1 MFLKYIQLFRER
13 WSEKMCTRVCPD
25 IVALEPTFVAFL
37 WHSQT
42 YVQVVRALLS
52 NFFEEQ

>member
-37 WHSQT
+37 WHSQSF
-42 YVQVVRALLS
+42 VP
-52 NFFEEQ
+52 FFQISLKNSEL